1 MLFVKYIL
9 LVMGV
14 GMFAVAGANVANDLW
29 MVRRFRRRS
38 AMGVLAIEPEPVR
51 WRATVALA
59 CLAWAPLLIALS
71 IAVGAA
77 DASARR
83 VPAPVYASATR

>member
-1 MLFVKYIL
+1 MFFVRYML

-14 GMFAVAGANVANDLW
+14 GMFVVAGAVVANDLW
-29 MVRRFRRRS
+29 MVRRFRHR
-38 AMGVLAIEPEPVR
+38 AALDVVAIEPEPVR

-71 IAVGAA
+71 IAVGPL
-77 DASARR
+77 DHSRQHS
-83 VPAPVYASATR
+83 VAPVYAAAAK